1 MKRED
6 VDVIQLALPVSG
18 DNENQVLNN
27 LRQEVASLQ
36 EAWTGQRP
44 SAIPMVPE
52 ELTMDVFLNLPTTQE
67 AIQNHELPI
76 AISCEEAE
84 IIPINPSTL
93 KNIIVLSE
101 SKQSLQ
107 YTICH
112 LISVINHC
120 LSNGHVLLV
129 DSNEEYSFLRE
140 KANAYISGEEIL
152 ELFSNL
158 DKEIT
163 NRKETPKDVQT
174 FIVIP
179 DLASFVE
186 KVSISEDDFYQLYIN
201 AYKYGLHFITAGS
214 KSVFFKV
221 NPVIK
226 CIKENITTAVIAMRL
241 YDQSIVEHNSN
252 NREKKLEWDQ
262 AYIYD
267 KGRAQK
273 VKLIKQEIE
282 E

>member
-1 MKRED
+1 
-6 VDVIQLALPVSG
+6 
-18 DNENQVLNN
+18 
-27 LRQEVASLQ
+27 
-36 EAWTGQRP
+36 
-44 SAIPMVPE
+44 
-52 ELTMDVFLNLPTTQE
+52 MDVFLNLPTTQE

-179 DLASFVE
+179 DLLKKF
-186 KVSISEDDFYQLYIN
+186 LYLKMTFIN
-201 AYKYGLHFITAGS
+201 CILMLINTACTLLLRVQNQYS
-214 KSVFFKV
+214 L
-221 NPVIK
+221 
-226 CIKENITTAVIAMRL
+226 R
-241 YDQSIVEHNSN
+241 
-252 NREKKLEWDQ
+252 
-262 AYIYD
+262 
-267 KGRAQK
+267 
-273 VKLIKQEIE
+273 
-282 E
+282 

>member
-1 MKRED
+1 
-6 VDVIQLALPVSG
+6 
-18 DNENQVLNN
+18 
-27 LRQEVASLQ
+27 
-36 EAWTGQRP
+36 
-44 SAIPMVPE
+44 
-52 ELTMDVFLNLPTTQE
+52 MDVFLNLPTTQE
-67 AIQNHELPI
+67 AIQNRELPI

-84 IIPINPSTL
+84 IIPINLSTL
-93 KNIIVLSE
+93 KNIVVLSE

-107 YTICH
+107 CAICH
-112 LISVINHC
+112 LISVINRC
-120 LSNGHVLLV
+120 LDNGHVLLV
-129 DSNEEYSFLRE
+129 DSNEEYSFLKE
-140 KANAYISGEEIL
+140 KANAYISGEDII

-158 DKEIT
+158 DIEIR
-163 NRKETPKDVQT
+163 NRKNTPKDVQT

-179 DLASFVE
+179 DLASFIE
-186 KVSISEDDFYQLYIN
+186 RVSISEDDFYQLYIN

-221 NPVIK
+221 HPVIK
-226 CIKENITTAVIAMRL
+226 GIKENITTAVIAMRL
-241 YDQSIVEHNSN
+241 YDQTIIEHNSN
-252 NREKKLEWDQ
+252 SREEKLDWDQ

>member
-1 MKRED
+1 M
-6 VDVIQLALPVSG
+6 
-18 DNENQVLNN
+18 
-27 LRQEVASLQ
+27 
-36 EAWTGQRP
+36 
-44 SAIPMVPE
+44 
-52 ELTMDVFLNLPTTQE
+52 
-67 AIQNHELPI
+67 
-76 AISCEEAE
+76 
-84 IIPINPSTL
+84 
-93 KNIIVLSE
+93 
-101 SKQSLQ
+101 
-107 YTICH
+107 
-112 LISVINHC
+112 
-120 LSNGHVLLV
+120 LV
-129 DSNEEYSFLRE
+129 DSNEEYSFLKE

-152 ELFSNL
+152 DLFNNL

-226 CIKENITTAVIAMRL
+226 VIKENITTAVIAMRL

-267 KGRAQK
+267 KGRTQK